1 MIASDP
7 IMQPKRIDIFRDEN
21 IVFHGDELED
31 DIIIQPNVQNELDKQ
46 NEDHEED
53 INDINFEANSQ
64 DMEL

>member
-1 MIASDP
+1 
-7 IMQPKRIDIFRDEN
+7 MQPKRIDIFRDEN